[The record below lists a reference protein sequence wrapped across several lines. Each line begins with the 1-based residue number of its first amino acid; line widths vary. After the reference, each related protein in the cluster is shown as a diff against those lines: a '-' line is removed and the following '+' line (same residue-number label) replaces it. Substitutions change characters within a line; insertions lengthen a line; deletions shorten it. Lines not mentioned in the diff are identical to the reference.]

1 MRADTYGSSRLNI
14 TRTFDEHNLP
24 LVLLTSAQT
33 IDFERDEHNVN
44 ETFWIAISAL
54 LAVTCLVLLTRLRA
68 LARRTKQSRDGLSS
82 RLSSQL
88 SDVERERRRSVELLE
103 KMDEGVLVL
112 NDTLTPVTANGA
124 ARRLLAFESLTP
136 AHFGSDEILSL
147 ARRAIVEGRHV
158 EDALQLWPQRIT
170 VRVRAIPL
178 EDQGGVAI
186 VLQDV
191 TEELGTQRIRRQFVA
206 NASHEL
212 KSPVAGMQ
220 ALSEA
225 IRDAV
230 HDDPTMA
237 ERFSEKLVGEAER
250 LGRLISDLLDL
261 SRLEDPANISRHST
275 NLSRVARE
283 QIDQVK
289 AAGSSKEMSFEHHI
303 DDDVWVQGD
312 DQQLGLMI
320 RNLLDN
326 AIRYTPERGAVTTTV
341 SANGDDAVLSVSDT
355 GMGIPLKAQARVFE
369 RFYRV
374 DKDRSRD
381 RGGTGLGLSIV
392 KHVAE
397 LHGGHVS
404 LDSELGEG
412 STFTVRLP
420 SGTPERTAMRTVAS

>member
-1 MRADTYGSSRLNI
+1 MNEIMLIGLSA
-14 TRTFDEHNLP
+14 
-24 LVLLTSAQT
+24 VLAG
-33 IDFERDEHNVN
+33 I
-44 ETFWIAISAL
+44 
-54 LAVTCLVLLTRLRA
+54 CLVLFARLRTLGQPTTEPGA
-68 LARRTKQSRDGLSS
+68 DRKDRSS
-82 RLSSQL
+82 SEV

-112 NDTLTPVTANGA
+112 NESLTPVMANGA
-124 ARRLLAFESLTP
+124 ARRLLGFGSSTP
-136 AHFGSDEILSL
+136 AHLGSDEILSL
-147 ARRAIVEGRHV
+147 ARGAVVEGRHL
-158 EDALQLWPQRIT
+158 EEALQLWPQRVT

-230 HDDPTMA
+230 HDDPAMA
-237 ERFSEKLVGEAER
+237 QRFSEKLVGETER

-261 SRLEDPANISRHST
+261 SKLEDPANVSRRST
-275 NLSRVARE
+275 NLSLVAEE
-283 QIDQVK
+283 QFEEVRG
-289 AAGSSKEMSFEHHI
+289 AASSKAMDLQSRISDE
-303 DDDVWVQGD
+303 VWVKGD
-312 DQQLGLMI
+312 HQQLGLMI

-326 AIRYTPERGAVTTTV
+326 AIRYTPERGTVT
-341 SANGDDAVLSVSDT
+341 LSVSRDERDALISVSDN
-355 GMGIPLKAQARVFE
+355 GMGIPLKSQARVFE

-392 KHVAE
+392 KHVVE

-420 SGTPERTAMRTVAS
+420 SGTPERRAMQSVAS

>member
-1 MRADTYGSSRLNI
+1 MNDT
-14 TRTFDEHNLP
+14 
-24 LVLLTSAQT
+24 LL
-33 IDFERDEHNVN
+33 IM
-44 ETFWIAISAL
+44 ISAL
-54 LAVTCLVLLTRLRA
+54 LAVTCLVLLAKLRA
-68 LARRTKQSRDGLSS
+68 LARSTEESRDGLSS

-103 KMDEGVLVL
+103 RMDEGVLVL

-124 ARRLLAFESLTP
+124 ARRLLGFDSPTP
-136 AHFGSDEILSL
+136 AHVGSDEILSL
-147 ARRAIVEGRHV
+147 ARRAMVESRHV
-158 EDALQLWPQRIT
+158 EEALQLWPQRVT

-178 EDQGGVAI
+178 EDQGGVAV

-230 HDDPTMA
+230 HDDPSMA
-237 ERFSEKLVGEAER
+237 ERFSEKLIGEAER

-261 SRLEDPANISRHST
+261 SRLEDPANVSRRST
-275 NLSRVARE
+275 NLSRVALE
-283 QIDQVK
+283 QIEQVQI
-289 AAGSSKEMSFEHHI
+289 AASSKEMHFEYHI

-312 DQQLGLMI
+312 HQQLGLMI

-326 AIRYTPERGAVTTTV
+326 AIRYTPERGAVTASV
-341 SANGDDAVLSVSDT
+341 SATEDDAVLSVSDT

-404 LDSELGEG
+404 LESELGEG

-420 SGTPERTAMRTVAS
+420 SGTPERPAMRSVAS

>member
-1 MRADTYGSSRLNI
+1 M
-14 TRTFDEHNLP
+14 
-24 LVLLTSAQT
+24 
-33 IDFERDEHNVN
+33 N
-44 ETFWIAISAL
+44 EAIPIALSAL
-54 LAVTCLVLLTRLRA
+54 LAVTCLFLFVRLRA
-68 LARRTKQSRDGLSS
+68 VARPAADADGPASDSSS
-82 RLSSQL
+82 RTAGA
-88 SDVERERRRSVELLE
+88 ERERRRSMELLE

-112 NDTLTPVTANGA
+112 NDTLTPVMANRA
-124 ARRLLAFESLTP
+124 ARLLLGFDSSTP
-136 AHFGSDEILSL
+136 ARVGSDEILSL
-147 ARRAIVEGRHV
+147 ARRAMVEHRHV
-158 EDALQLWPQRIT
+158 AEPLQLWPQRVT

-178 EDQGGVAI
+178 EDQGGVAV
-186 VLQDV
+186 VLHDV

-230 HDDPTMA
+230 HDDPAMA
-237 ERFSEKLVGEAER
+237 ERFSERLVGEAER

-261 SRLEDPANISRHST
+261 SRLEDPANISRRST
-275 NLSRVARE
+275 NLSLLARE
-283 QIDQVK
+283 QIDEVEPGAQL
-289 AAGSSKEMSFEHHI
+289 KEMVFRSHI
-303 DDDVWVQGD
+303 HDEVWVKGD

-326 AIRYTPERGAVTTTV
+326 AIRYTPEGGTVTV
-341 SANGDDAVLSVSDT
+341 SVSIEGGEAVLSVSDT
-355 GMGIPLKAQARVFE
+355 GIGIPLKSQTRVFE

-392 KHVAE
+392 KHVVE

-404 LDSELGEG
+404 VDSELGEG

-420 SGTPERTAMRTVAS
+420 SGAPERRAMHSVAS

>member
-1 MRADTYGSSRLNI
+1 M
-14 TRTFDEHNLP
+14 
-24 LVLLTSAQT
+24 
-33 IDFERDEHNVN
+33 N
-44 ETFWIAISAL
+44 ETLLIAISAL
-54 LAVTCLVLLTRLRA
+54 LAVTSLVLLARFRA
-68 LARRTKQSRDGLSS
+68 LARATEESRDGLSS

-124 ARRLLAFESLTP
+124 ARRLLGFDNPTP
-136 AHFGSDEILSL
+136 AHVGSDEILSL
-147 ARRAIVEGRHV
+147 ARRAMVESRHV
-158 EDALQLWPQRIT
+158 EEALQLWPQRVT

-178 EDQGGVAI
+178 EDQGGVAV

-230 HDDPTMA
+230 HDDPSMA
-237 ERFSEKLVGEAER
+237 ERFSEKLIGEAER

-261 SRLEDPANISRHST
+261 SRLEDPANVSRRST
-275 NLSRVARE
+275 NLSRVAQE
-283 QIDQVK
+283 QIEQVQP
-289 AAGSSKEMSFEHHI
+289 AASTKEMRFEYHI
-303 DDDVWVQGD
+303 DGDVWVQGD
-312 DQQLGLMI
+312 HQQLGLMI

-326 AIRYTPERGAVTTTV
+326 AIRYTPERGVVTLSV
-341 SANGDDAVLSVSDT
+341 SANRDDAVLSVSDT

-392 KHVAE
+392 KHVVE

-420 SGTPERTAMRTVAS
+420 SGTPERTAMRSVAS

>member
-1 MRADTYGSSRLNI
+1 MNEAILIGLSVLLAIICLVMFARLRDVSRASDDSDSRLND
-14 TRTFDEHNLP
+14 R
-24 LVLLTSAQT
+24 
-33 IDFERDEHNVN
+33 
-44 ETFWIAISAL
+44 
-54 LAVTCLVLLTRLRA
+54 
-68 LARRTKQSRDGLSS
+68 LSS
-82 RLSSQL
+82 RL

-103 KMDEGVLVL
+103 KMDVGVLVL
-112 NDTLTPVTANGA
+112 NESLTPVMANGA
-124 ARRLLAFESLTP
+124 ARRLLGFDNGTP
-136 AHFGSDEILSL
+136 AHLGSDEILSL
-147 ARRAIVEGRHV
+147 ARGAMVEGRHL
-158 EDALQLWPQRIT
+158 EEALQLWPQRVT

-178 EDQGGVAI
+178 EDQGGVAV

-230 HDDPTMA
+230 HDDPAMA
-237 ERFSEKLVGEAER
+237 ERFAERLVGETER

-261 SRLEDPANISRHST
+261 SRLEDPANVSRRST
-275 NLSRVARE
+275 NLSLVAQE
-283 QIDQVK
+283 QIEEVRA
-289 AAGSSKEMSFEHHI
+289 AAGSKEMELRSHI
-303 DDDVWVQGD
+303 SDDVRVKGD
-312 DQQLGLMI
+312 HQQLGLMI

-326 AIRYTPERGAVTTTV
+326 AIRYTPEHGAVTLAV
-341 SANGDDAVLSVSDT
+341 SIDGGDAVLSVSDT
-355 GMGIPLKAQARVFE
+355 GMGIPLKSQSRVFE

-374 DKDRSRD
+374 DKDRSRG

-392 KHVAE
+392 KHVVE

-420 SGTPERTAMRTVAS
+420 SGAPERRAMRSVAS

>member
-1 MRADTYGSSRLNI
+1 M
-14 TRTFDEHNLP
+14 
-24 LVLLTSAQT
+24 
-33 IDFERDEHNVN
+33 N
-44 ETFWIAISAL
+44 EIILMGLSAL
-54 LAVTCLVLLTRLRA
+54 LAIFCLVLFARLRM
-68 LARRTKQSRDGLSS
+68 LSQSTTEPGADRVDRSS
-82 RLSSQL
+82 SEV

-103 KMDEGVLVL
+103 KMEEGVLVL
-112 NDTLTPVTANGA
+112 NESLTPVMANGA
-124 ARRLLAFESLTP
+124 ARRLLGFGSSTP
-136 AHFGSDEILSL
+136 AHLGSDEILSL
-147 ARRAIVEGRHV
+147 ARGAMVEGRHL
-158 EDALQLWPQRIT
+158 EEALQLWPQRVT

-230 HDDPTMA
+230 HDDPAMA
-237 ERFSEKLVGEAER
+237 QRFSEKLVGETER

-261 SRLEDPANISRHST
+261 SKLEDPANVSRRST
-275 NLSRVARE
+275 NLSLVAEE
-283 QIDQVK
+283 QFEEVR
-289 AAGSSKEMSFEHHI
+289 AAASSKAMDLRSQITDE
-303 DDDVWVQGD
+303 VWVKGD
-312 DQQLGLMI
+312 HQQLGLMI

-326 AIRYTPERGAVTTTV
+326 AIRYTPDRGTVTLSVSVDER
-341 SANGDDAVLSVSDT
+341 DALLSVSDN
-355 GMGIPLKAQARVFE
+355 GMGIPLKSQARVFE

-392 KHVAE
+392 KHVVE

-420 SGTPERTAMRTVAS
+420 SGTPERRAMQSVAS

>member
-1 MRADTYGSSRLNI
+1 MNDT
-14 TRTFDEHNLP
+14 
-24 LVLLTSAQT
+24 LL
-33 IDFERDEHNVN
+33 IM
-44 ETFWIAISAL
+44 ISAL
-54 LAVTCLVLLTRLRA
+54 LAVTCLVLLAKLRA
-68 LARRTKQSRDGLSS
+68 LARSTEESRDGLSS

-103 KMDEGVLVL
+103 RMDEGVLVL

-124 ARRLLAFESLTP
+124 ARRLLGFDSPTP
-136 AHFGSDEILSL
+136 AHVGSDEILSL
-147 ARRAIVEGRHV
+147 ARRAMVESRHV
-158 EDALQLWPQRIT
+158 EEALQLWPQRVT

-178 EDQGGVAI
+178 EDQGGVVV

-230 HDDPTMA
+230 HDDPSMA
-237 ERFSEKLVGEAER
+237 ERFSEKLIGEAER

-261 SRLEDPANISRHST
+261 SRLEDPANVSRRST
-275 NLSRVARE
+275 NLSRVALE
-283 QIDQVK
+283 QIEQVQI
-289 AAGSSKEMSFEHHI
+289 AASSKEMHFEYHI

-312 DQQLGLMI
+312 HQQLGLMI

-326 AIRYTPERGAVTTTV
+326 AIRYTPERGAVTASV
-341 SANGDDAVLSVSDT
+341 SATEDDAVLSVSDT

-404 LDSELGEG
+404 LESELGEG

-420 SGTPERTAMRTVAS
+420 SGTPERPAMRSVAS

>member
-1 MRADTYGSSRLNI
+1 MIEA
-14 TRTFDEHNLP
+14 
-24 LVLLTSAQT
+24 
-33 IDFERDEHNVN
+33 
-44 ETFWIAISAL
+44 IAIALSAL
-54 LAVTCLVLLTRLRA
+54 LAVTCLILFARLRA
-68 LARRTKQSRDGLSS
+68 VTRPAHITGGSTNEPDT
-82 RLSSQL
+82 QL
-88 SDVERERRRSVELLE
+88 PEAERERRRSMELLE

-112 NDTLTPVTANGA
+112 NDTLTPVMANGT
-124 ARRLLAFESLTP
+124 ARRLLGFDSSTP
-136 AHFGSDEILSL
+136 AHVGSDEILSL
-147 ARRAIVEGRHV
+147 ARRAMVELRHV
-158 EDALQLWPQRIT
+158 EEPLQLWPQRIT

-178 EDQGGVAI
+178 EDQGGVAV
-186 VLQDV
+186 VLHDV
-191 TEELGTQRIRRQFVA
+191 TEELGSQRIRRQFVA

-230 HDDPTMA
+230 HDDPGMA
-237 ERFSEKLVGEAER
+237 ERFSERLAGEAER

-261 SRLEDPANISRHST
+261 SRLEDPANISRRST
-275 NLSRVARE
+275 NLSQIARE
-283 QIDQVK
+283 QVDEVDA
-289 AAGSSKEMSFEHHI
+289 AAGIKKMTLRSEI
-303 DDDVWVQGD
+303 DDEVWVRGD
-312 DQQLGLMI
+312 HQQLGLMV

-326 AIRYTPERGAVTTTV
+326 AIRYTPERGTVTL
-341 SANGDDAVLSVSDT
+341 SLSIDEGDVVLSVSDT
-355 GMGIPLKAQARVFE
+355 GIGIPLKSQARVFE

-392 KHVAE
+392 KHVVE

-420 SGTPERTAMRTVAS
+420 SGAPEGRAMHPVAS

>member
-1 MRADTYGSSRLNI
+1 VNDT
-14 TRTFDEHNLP
+14 
-24 LVLLTSAQT
+24 LL
-33 IDFERDEHNVN
+33 IM
-44 ETFWIAISAL
+44 ISAL
-54 LAVTCLVLLTRLRA
+54 LAVTCLVLLAKLRA
-68 LARRTKQSRDGLSS
+68 LARSTEESRDGLSS

-103 KMDEGVLVL
+103 RMDEGVLVL

-124 ARRLLAFESLTP
+124 ARRLLGFDSPTP
-136 AHFGSDEILSL
+136 AHVGSDEILSL
-147 ARRAIVEGRHV
+147 ARRAMVESRHV
-158 EDALQLWPQRIT
+158 EEALQLWPQRVT

-178 EDQGGVAI
+178 EDQGGVAV

-230 HDDPTMA
+230 HDDPSMA
-237 ERFSEKLVGEAER
+237 ERFSEKLIGEAER

-261 SRLEDPANISRHST
+261 SRLEDPANVSRRST
-275 NLSRVARE
+275 NLSRVALE
-283 QIDQVK
+283 QIEQVQI
-289 AAGSSKEMSFEHHI
+289 AASSKEMHFEYHI

-312 DQQLGLMI
+312 HQQLGLMI

-326 AIRYTPERGAVTTTV
+326 AIRYTPERGAVTASV
-341 SANGDDAVLSVSDT
+341 SATEDDAVLSVSDT

-404 LDSELGEG
+404 LESELGEG

-420 SGTPERTAMRTVAS
+420 SGTPERPAMRSVAS

>member
-1 MRADTYGSSRLNI
+1 M
-14 TRTFDEHNLP
+14 
-24 LVLLTSAQT
+24 
-33 IDFERDEHNVN
+33 N
-44 ETFWIAISAL
+44 ETLLIVLSAL
-54 LAVTCLVLLTRLRA
+54 LAVTCLVLLARLRA
-68 LARRTKQSRDGLSS
+68 LARSTEESRNGLSR

-112 NDTLTPVTANGA
+112 NDTLTPVMANGA
-124 ARRLLAFESLTP
+124 ARRLLGFDSPTP
-136 AHFGSDEILSL
+136 AHVGSDDILSL
-147 ARRAIVEGRHV
+147 ARRAMVESRHV
-158 EDALQLWPQRIT
+158 EEALQLWPQRVT

-230 HDDPTMA
+230 HDDPSMA
-237 ERFSEKLVGEAER
+237 ERFSEKLIGEAER

-261 SRLEDPANISRHST
+261 SRLEDPANVSRRST
-275 NLSRVARE
+275 NLSRVALE
-283 QIDQVK
+283 QIEQVQT
-289 AAGSSKEMSFEHHI
+289 AASSKEMHFKYHI

-312 DQQLGLMI
+312 HQQLGLMI

-326 AIRYTPERGAVTTTV
+326 AIRYTPERGAVTLSV
-341 SANGDDAVLSVSDT
+341 SAKRDEAMLSVSDT

-420 SGTPERTAMRTVAS
+420 SGTPERTAMRSVAS

>member
-1 MRADTYGSSRLNI
+1 MNDT
-14 TRTFDEHNLP
+14 LP
-24 LVLLTSAQT
+24 IV
-33 IDFERDEHNVN
+33 
-44 ETFWIAISAL
+44 ISAL
-54 LAVTCLVLLTRLRA
+54 LAVTCLVLLAKLRA
-68 LARRTKQSRDGLSS
+68 LARSTEQSRDGLST

-103 KMDEGVLVL
+103 RMDEGVLVL

-124 ARRLLAFESLTP
+124 ARRLLGFDSPTP
-136 AHFGSDEILSL
+136 AHVGSDEILSL
-147 ARRAIVEGRHV
+147 ARRAMVESRHV
-158 EDALQLWPQRIT
+158 EEALQLWPQRVT

-178 EDQGGVAI
+178 EDQGGVAV

-230 HDDPTMA
+230 HDDPSMV
-237 ERFSEKLVGEAER
+237 ERFSEKLIGEAER

-261 SRLEDPANISRHST
+261 SRLEDPANVSRRST
-275 NLSRVARE
+275 NLSRVAQE
-283 QIDQVK
+283 QIEQVH
-289 AAGSSKEMSFEHHI
+289 AAASSKAMHFDHHI

-312 DQQLGLMI
+312 HQQLGLMI

-326 AIRYTPERGAVTTTV
+326 AIRYTPERGAVTLSV
-341 SANGDDAVLSVSDT
+341 SANRNDAVLSVSDT

-392 KHVAE
+392 KHVVE

-420 SGTPERTAMRTVAS
+420 SGTPERPAMRSVAS

>member
-1 MRADTYGSSRLNI
+1 M
-14 TRTFDEHNLP
+14 
-24 LVLLTSAQT
+24 
-33 IDFERDEHNVN
+33 N
-44 ETFWIAISAL
+44 ETLSIAISAL
-54 LAVTCLVLLTRLRA
+54 LAVACLVLLARLRA
-68 LARRTKQSRDGLSS
+68 LARATEESRDGLSS
-82 RLSSQL
+82 RLSNQL

-112 NDTLTPVTANGA
+112 NDTLTPVMANGA
-124 ARRLLAFESLTP
+124 ARRLLGFDNPAP
-136 AHFGSDEILSL
+136 AHVGSDEILSL
-147 ARRAIVEGRHV
+147 ARRAMVESRHV
-158 EDALQLWPQRIT
+158 EEALQLWPQRVT

-178 EDQGGVAI
+178 EDQGGVAV

-230 HDDPTMA
+230 HDDPSMA
-237 ERFSEKLVGEAER
+237 ERFSEKLIGEAER

-261 SRLEDPANISRHST
+261 SRLEDPANVSRRST
-275 NLSRVARE
+275 NLSRVAQE
-283 QIDQVK
+283 QIEQVQP
-289 AAGSSKEMSFEHHI
+289 AASTKEMQFEYHI
-303 DDDVWVQGD
+303 DSDVWVQGD
-312 DQQLGLMI
+312 HQQLGLMI

-326 AIRYTPERGAVTTTV
+326 AIRYTPERGTVTLSV
-341 SANGDDAVLSVSDT
+341 SGHRDDAVLSVSDT

-392 KHVAE
+392 KHVVE

-420 SGTPERTAMRTVAS
+420 SGTPERRAMRSVAS

>member
-1 MRADTYGSSRLNI
+1 M
-14 TRTFDEHNLP
+14 
-24 LVLLTSAQT
+24 
-33 IDFERDEHNVN
+33 N
-44 ETFWIAISAL
+44 EAIPIALSAL
-54 LAVTCLVLLTRLRA
+54 LAVTCLVLFARLRA
-68 LARRTKQSRDGLSS
+68 VSRPAHVTGGSTNDPETKLTEA
-82 RLSSQL
+82 
-88 SDVERERRRSVELLE
+88 ERERRRSMELLE
-103 KMDEGVLVL
+103 RMDEGLLVL
-112 NDTLTPVTANGA
+112 NDTLTPVMANGA
-124 ARRLLAFESLTP
+124 ARRLLGFDSATP
-136 AHFGSDEILSL
+136 ARVGSDEILSL
-147 ARRAIVEGRHV
+147 ARQAMVELRPV
-158 EDALQLWPQRIT
+158 EEPLQLWPQRVT

-178 EDQGGVAI
+178 EDQGGVAV
-186 VLQDV
+186 VLHDV

-230 HDDPTMA
+230 HDDPAMA
-237 ERFSEKLVGEAER
+237 ERFSARLVGEAER

-261 SRLEDPANISRHST
+261 SRLEDPANLSRRST
-275 NLSRVARE
+275 NLSQIARE
-283 QIDQVK
+283 QVDEVDA
-289 AAGSSKEMSFEHHI
+289 AAGLKKMMLRSAI
-303 DDDVWVQGD
+303 DGEVWVRGD
-312 DQQLGLMI
+312 HQQLGLMV

-326 AIRYTPERGAVTTTV
+326 AIRYTPERGTVTL
-341 SANGDDAVLSVSDT
+341 SLSIDEGDAVLSVSDT
-355 GMGIPLKAQARVFE
+355 GIGIPLKSQARVFE

-392 KHVAE
+392 KHVVE

-420 SGTPERTAMRTVAS
+420 SGAPERRAMHPVAS

>member
-1 MRADTYGSSRLNI
+1 MNEIILIGLSA
-14 TRTFDEHNLP
+14 
-24 LVLLTSAQT
+24 VLAG
-33 IDFERDEHNVN
+33 I
-44 ETFWIAISAL
+44 
-54 LAVTCLVLLTRLRA
+54 CLVLFARLRTLGQPTTEPGA
-68 LARRTKQSRDGLSS
+68 DRKDRSS
-82 RLSSQL
+82 SEV
-88 SDVERERRRSVELLE
+88 SDLERERRRSVELLE

-112 NDTLTPVTANGA
+112 NESLTPVMANGA
-124 ARRLLAFESLTP
+124 ARRLLGFGSSAP
-136 AHFGSDEILSL
+136 AHLGSDEILSL
-147 ARRAIVEGRHV
+147 ARGAVVEGRHL
-158 EDALQLWPQRIT
+158 EEALQLWPQRVT

-230 HDDPTMA
+230 HDDPAMA
-237 ERFSEKLVGEAER
+237 QRFSEKLVGETER

-261 SRLEDPANISRHST
+261 SKLEDPANVSRRST
-275 NLSRVARE
+275 NLSLVAEE
-283 QIDQVK
+283 QFEEVRG
-289 AAGSSKEMSFEHHI
+289 AASSKAMDLQSRISDE
-303 DDDVWVQGD
+303 VWVKGD
-312 DQQLGLMI
+312 HQQLGLMI

-326 AIRYTPERGAVTTTV
+326 AIRYTPERGTVT
-341 SANGDDAVLSVSDT
+341 LSVSRDERDALISVSDN
-355 GMGIPLKAQARVFE
+355 GMGIPLKSQARVFE

-392 KHVAE
+392 KHVVE

-420 SGTPERTAMRTVAS
+420 SGTPERRAMQSVAS

>member
-1 MRADTYGSSRLNI
+1 M
-14 TRTFDEHNLP
+14 
-24 LVLLTSAQT
+24 
-33 IDFERDEHNVN
+33 
-44 ETFWIAISAL
+44 
-54 LAVTCLVLLTRLRA
+54 
-68 LARRTKQSRDGLSS
+68 
-82 RLSSQL
+82 
-88 SDVERERRRSVELLE
+88 
-103 KMDEGVLVL
+103 
-112 NDTLTPVTANGA
+112 
-124 ARRLLAFESLTP
+124 
-136 AHFGSDEILSL
+136 
-147 ARRAIVEGRHV
+147 VEGRHL
-158 EDALQLWPQRIT
+158 EEALQLWPQRVT

-230 HDDPTMA
+230 HDDPAMA
-237 ERFSEKLVGEAER
+237 QRFSEKLVGETER

-261 SRLEDPANISRHST
+261 SKLEDPANISRRST
-275 NLSRVARE
+275 NLSLVAEE
-283 QIDQVK
+283 QFEEVRG
-289 AAGSSKEMSFEHHI
+289 AASSKAMDLRSMISDE
-303 DDDVWVQGD
+303 VWVKGD
-312 DQQLGLMI
+312 HQQLGLMI

-326 AIRYTPERGAVTTTV
+326 AIRYTPERGTVT
-341 SANGDDAVLSVSDT
+341 LSVSGDERDALISVSDN
-355 GMGIPLKAQARVFE
+355 GMGIPLKSQARVFE

-392 KHVAE
+392 KHVVE

-420 SGTPERTAMRTVAS
+420 SGTPERRAMQSVAS

>member
-1 MRADTYGSSRLNI
+1 MNEIMLIGLSA
-14 TRTFDEHNLP
+14 
-24 LVLLTSAQT
+24 VLAG
-33 IDFERDEHNVN
+33 I
-44 ETFWIAISAL
+44 
-54 LAVTCLVLLTRLRA
+54 CLVLFARLRTLGQPTTEPGA
-68 LARRTKQSRDGLSS
+68 DRKDRSS
-82 RLSSQL
+82 SEV

-112 NDTLTPVTANGA
+112 NESLTPVMANGA
-124 ARRLLAFESLTP
+124 ARRLLGFGSSAP
-136 AHFGSDEILSL
+136 AHLGSDEILSL
-147 ARRAIVEGRHV
+147 ARGAVVEGRHL
-158 EDALQLWPQRIT
+158 EEALQLWPQRVT

-230 HDDPTMA
+230 HDDPAMA
-237 ERFSEKLVGEAER
+237 QRFSEKLVGETER

-261 SRLEDPANISRHST
+261 SKLEDPANVSRRST
-275 NLSRVARE
+275 NLSLVAEE
-283 QIDQVK
+283 QFEEVRG
-289 AAGSSKEMSFEHHI
+289 AASSKAMDLQSRISDE
-303 DDDVWVQGD
+303 VWVKGD
-312 DQQLGLMI
+312 HQQLGLMI

-326 AIRYTPERGAVTTTV
+326 AIRYTPERGTVT
-341 SANGDDAVLSVSDT
+341 LSVSRDERDALISVSDN
-355 GMGIPLKAQARVFE
+355 GMGIPLKSQARVFE

-392 KHVAE
+392 KHVVE

-420 SGTPERTAMRTVAS
+420 SGTPERRAMQSVAS

>member
-1 MRADTYGSSRLNI
+1 MNEIILIGLSA
-14 TRTFDEHNLP
+14 
-24 LVLLTSAQT
+24 VLAG
-33 IDFERDEHNVN
+33 I
-44 ETFWIAISAL
+44 
-54 LAVTCLVLLTRLRA
+54 CLVLFARLRTLGQPTTEPGA
-68 LARRTKQSRDGLSS
+68 DRKDRSS
-82 RLSSQL
+82 SEV

-112 NDTLTPVTANGA
+112 NESLTPVMANGA
-124 ARRLLAFESLTP
+124 ARRLLGFGSSAP
-136 AHFGSDEILSL
+136 AHLGSDEILSL
-147 ARRAIVEGRHV
+147 ARGAVVEGRHL
-158 EDALQLWPQRIT
+158 EEALQLWPQRVT

-230 HDDPTMA
+230 HDDPAMA
-237 ERFSEKLVGEAER
+237 QRFSEKLVGETER

-261 SRLEDPANISRHST
+261 SKLEDPANVSRRST
-275 NLSRVARE
+275 NLSLVAEE
-283 QIDQVK
+283 QFEEVRG
-289 AAGSSKEMSFEHHI
+289 AASSKAMDLQSRISDE
-303 DDDVWVQGD
+303 VWVKGD
-312 DQQLGLMI
+312 HQQLGLMI

-326 AIRYTPERGAVTTTV
+326 AIRYTPERGTVT
-341 SANGDDAVLSVSDT
+341 LSVSRDERDALISVSDN
-355 GMGIPLKAQARVFE
+355 GMGIPLKSQARVFE

-392 KHVAE
+392 KHVVE

-420 SGTPERTAMRTVAS
+420 SGTPERRAMQSVAS

>member
-1 MRADTYGSSRLNI
+1 MNEIMLIGLSA
-14 TRTFDEHNLP
+14 
-24 LVLLTSAQT
+24 VLAG
-33 IDFERDEHNVN
+33 I
-44 ETFWIAISAL
+44 
-54 LAVTCLVLLTRLRA
+54 CLVLFARLRTLGQPTTEPGA
-68 LARRTKQSRDGLSS
+68 DRKDRSS
-82 RLSSQL
+82 SEV
-88 SDVERERRRSVELLE
+88 SDLERERRRSVELLE

-112 NDTLTPVTANGA
+112 NESLTPVMANGA
-124 ARRLLAFESLTP
+124 ARRLLGFGSSAP
-136 AHFGSDEILSL
+136 AHLGSDEILSL
-147 ARRAIVEGRHV
+147 ARGAVVEGRHL
-158 EDALQLWPQRIT
+158 EEALQLWPQRVT

-230 HDDPTMA
+230 HDDPAMA
-237 ERFSEKLVGEAER
+237 QRFSEKLVGETER

-261 SRLEDPANISRHST
+261 SKLEDPANVSRRST
-275 NLSRVARE
+275 NLSLVAEE
-283 QIDQVK
+283 QFEEVRG
-289 AAGSSKEMSFEHHI
+289 AASSKAMDLQSRISDE
-303 DDDVWVQGD
+303 VWVKGD
-312 DQQLGLMI
+312 HQQLGLMI

-326 AIRYTPERGAVTTTV
+326 AIRYTPERGTVT
-341 SANGDDAVLSVSDT
+341 LSVSRDERDALISVSDN
-355 GMGIPLKAQARVFE
+355 GRGIPLKSQARVFE

-392 KHVAE
+392 KHVVE

-420 SGTPERTAMRTVAS
+420 SGTPERRAMQSVAS

>member
-1 MRADTYGSSRLNI
+1 MNEAILIGLSVLLAIICLVMFARLRDVSRASDDSDSRLND
-14 TRTFDEHNLP
+14 R
-24 LVLLTSAQT
+24 
-33 IDFERDEHNVN
+33 
-44 ETFWIAISAL
+44 
-54 LAVTCLVLLTRLRA
+54 
-68 LARRTKQSRDGLSS
+68 LSS
-82 RLSSQL
+82 RL

-103 KMDEGVLVL
+103 KMDVGVLVL
-112 NDTLTPVTANGA
+112 NESLTPVMANGA
-124 ARRLLAFESLTP
+124 ARRLLGFDNGTP
-136 AHFGSDEILSL
+136 AHLGSDEILSL
-147 ARRAIVEGRHV
+147 ARGAMVEGRHL
-158 EDALQLWPQRIT
+158 EEALQLWPQRVT

-178 EDQGGVAI
+178 EDQGGVAV

-230 HDDPTMA
+230 HDDPAMA
-237 ERFSEKLVGEAER
+237 ERFAERLVGETER

-261 SRLEDPANISRHST
+261 SRLEDPANVSRRST
-275 NLSRVARE
+275 NLSLVAQE
-283 QIDQVK
+283 QIEEVRA
-289 AAGSSKEMSFEHHI
+289 AAGSKEMELRSHI
-303 DDDVWVQGD
+303 SDDVWVKGD
-312 DQQLGLMI
+312 HQQLGLMI

-326 AIRYTPERGAVTTTV
+326 AIRYTPEHGAVTLAV
-341 SANGDDAVLSVSDT
+341 SIDGGDAVLSVSDT
-355 GMGIPLKAQARVFE
+355 GMGIPLKSQSRVFE

-392 KHVAE
+392 KHVVE

-420 SGTPERTAMRTVAS
+420 SGAPERRAMRSVAS